1 MATPGSDAEVET
13 PEQQLAL
20 CQSELNNVVSPQ
32 SRAGIGLAEVL
43 GTFKNFPTVEGGGC
57 QRRDDTMRKT
67 RHCPTARGCPAT
79 QRSFM
84 QESWIAISAARA
96 KAHRLYGVRGWLVTL
111 LWSSTLPML
120 AIVFGLSMVPTLG
133 QMGGGSTKPVV
144 ACAGLAFPLVLI
156 AVAFLRVRW
165 FPTLWLAYCLLQLLA
180 TLVMGSRMTVTL
192 AQASGGTAGSL
203 PIMLLVVLEAA
214 LLLGTAAYLLLSRRA
229 RVTYRHEVRAS
240 DPAAVPAV
248 FDRPSR
254 NETPTD
260 ATDHARERAALRRVS
275 QELSSGVLDT
285 QTWAQV
291 MRYHAD
297 GTDSARTAA
306 YVRARMALLCP
317 PAHVHPAL
325 ARTLASG
332 LGALL
337 ISLVVAGTLM
347 AAVIALAMRLPDD
360 ATALI
365 EMLVVGTLTLC
376 WLAGLFAG
384 ARFLRAVA

>member
-1 MATPGSDAEVET
+1 
-13 PEQQLAL
+13 
-20 CQSELNNVVSPQ
+20 
-32 SRAGIGLAEVL
+32 
-43 GTFKNFPTVEGGGC
+43 
-57 QRRDDTMRKT
+57 
-67 RHCPTARGCPAT
+67 
-79 QRSFM
+79 M

-165 FPTLWLAYCLLQLLA
+165 FPALWLAYCLLQLLA
-180 TLVMGSRMTVTL
+180 TLVMSSGMTAIL
-192 AQASGGTAGSL
+192 AQTSGVEMGRL
-203 PIMLLVVLEAA
+203 PIGLLLGLEA
-214 LLLGTAAYLLLSRRA
+214 LLFFGTAAYLWLSRRA

-248 FDRPSR
+248 FDRPRR

-291 MRYHAD
+291 MRHHGD
-297 GTDSARTAA
+297 DTDNVRTAA

-317 PAHVHPAL
+317 PAHVHRPL

-337 ISLVVAGTLM
+337 VSLVVAGALM

-360 ATALI
+360 AVARI
-365 EMLVVGTLTLC
+365 EMLVGVVLMLC